1 MQLPRI
7 VEKYFG
13 SQEEI
18 IFLKIPVDKVKNSLK
33 WEPNSKGD
41 LFPHFY
47 GVLEREH
54 VEEVFETL
62 EDVLAQDLIE
72 SDEKN

>member
-1 MQLPRI
+1 
-7 VEKYFG
+7 
-13 SQEEI
+13 
-18 IFLKIPVDKVKNSLK
+18 LK